1 MNRNEIMND
10 LVHIE
15 GVLSDIETIELPW
28 SDMEQASIGV
38 DWDAAIGS
46 LRRIQAQAVS
56 DDILKILAGLK
67 KRIREQKQKISIL
80 DFTFPELD

>member
-46 LRRIQAQAVS
+46 LRRMQAQALS
-56 DDILKILAGLK
+56 DDLLKTLAGLK
-67 KRIREQKQKISIL
+67 KRIQEQKQKILIL
-80 DFTFPELD
+80 DFVYPEMD

>member
-1 MNRNEIMND
+1 MNTNEIMND
-10 LVHIE
+10 LVYIE

>member
-1 MNRNEIMND
+1 MND

-46 LRRIQAQAVS
+46 LRRMQAQALS
-56 DDILKILAGLK
+56 DDLLKTLAGLK
-67 KRIREQKQKISIL
+67 KRIQEQKQKILIL
-80 DFTFPELD
+80 DFVYPEMD